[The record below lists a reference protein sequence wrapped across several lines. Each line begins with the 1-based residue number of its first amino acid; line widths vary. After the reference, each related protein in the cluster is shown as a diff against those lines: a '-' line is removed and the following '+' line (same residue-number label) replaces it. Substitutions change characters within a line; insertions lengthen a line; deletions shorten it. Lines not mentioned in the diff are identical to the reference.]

1 MLRRFVLISG
11 MAVLASSTLLADF
24 SYEETSTITGGM
36 VARMMKVAG
45 VFSKKAREPIHSSI
59 AVKGNKMMHR
69 TADSASIIDL
79 DAQTITTIDFQKR
92 TYSTMT
98 FEQMK
103 QMLDQL
109 SQKMKQQNNN
119 GQNTQMQFKVT
130 AKATGGTRQ
139 ISGYDTK
146 EMVVKM
152 EMEAT
157 DQQSGQTGAM
167 VITTDMWLAPNVPGY
182 GEVRDFYKR
191 MSEKINWT
199 PGQNAFMM
207 NPQVSQGMA
216 EVYKEA
222 AKLDGVPVL
231 QTITMGGAGQN
242 NASAGDSQP
251 PPPQQSG
258 QEQEAEKPSMSEA
271 VGGALAGHFGF
282 GHRKHKKEQ
291 AEDQQQPAQN
301 SSSSDAGT
309 LLEMNV
315 ESANF
320 SSNPVDDSLFA
331 VPAGFREVKPD
342 TRRMPR

>member
-1 MLRRFVLISG
+1 MLRRFALISG

-36 VARMMKVAG
+36 VARMMKFAG
-45 VFSKKAREPIHSSI
+45 VFSKKAREPIHSTI
-59 AVKGNKMMHR
+59 AVKGNKMMRR
-69 TADSASIIDL
+69 TADNASIIDL
-79 DAQTITTIDFQKR
+79 DAQTITTVDFRKR

-109 SQKMKQQNNN
+109 SQKMKQQNN

-130 AKATGGTRQ
+130 AKATGATRR
-139 ISGYDTK
+139 ISGYNTK
-146 EMVVKM
+146 EMIVKM
-152 EMEAT
+152 EMDAT
-157 DQQSGQTGAM
+157 DQQSGQKGAM
-167 VITTDMWLAPNVPGY
+167 VITTDMWLAPDVPGY

-222 AKLDGVPVL
+222 AKLDGIPVL
-231 QTITMGGAGQN
+231 QTITMGGAGEN
-242 NASAGDSQP
+242 GASASGSQ

-291 AEDQQQPAQN
+291 DEDQQQAAQN
-301 SSSSDAGT
+301 SGSSDAGT

-320 SSNPVDDSLFA
+320 SSSAVDDSLFA

-342 TRRMPR
+342 TRRMPQ